1 MTNKFRIILLSITV
15 LIIFSCSAPTEEST
29 DENSQNAEANVEM
42 EMPSEAAFQFDLIIA
57 NNIASPVKL
66 ISDMNTAGL
75 NTYQDGITNPTE
87 NLSKYVTA
95 NEKALSFGIYGAD
108 LSYKSIHNRNEDMA
122 AYLLA
127 IRNLAEDLGLNQL
140 FDEETMETFDR
151 IKSNPDSIKLF
162 IFDKYDQADA
172 FLRGNDR
179 LLTAS
184 LILTGGLIESLHLAS
199 SQIESSNS
207 NNEAYLIFLEQK
219 NTLKSLLNLY
229 ETLEAEG
236 KMVPVRADVE
246 LLYNKFKEVESYE
259 MFSKEN
265 MAPLHQSIDQVR
277 NKLV

>member
-1 MTNKFRIILLSITV
+1 MNNKTKSILLSVST
-15 LIIFSCSAPTEEST
+15 LIIFSCSAPADESKE
-29 DENSQNAEANVEM
+29 ENSQKAETGAEM

-66 ISDMNTAGL
+66 ISDMNKAGL

-140 FDEETMETFDR
+140 FDEKTMETFDR

-219 NTLKSLLNLY
+219 NTLKSLLTLY

>member
-1 MTNKFRIILLSITV
+1 MTNKYKSILFSVSI
-15 LIIFSCSAPTEEST
+15 LIIFSCSAPA
-29 DENSQNAEANVEM
+29 DENTEDNSQKAESNAEM

-66 ISDMNTAGL
+66 ISDMNKAGL

-87 NLSKYVTA
+87 SLSNYVTA
-95 NEKALSFGIYGAD
+95 NQKALSFGIYGAD

-122 AYLLA
+122 AYLIT

-140 FDEETMETFDR
+140 FDEATMETFDR

-179 LLTAS
+179 LLTAA

-207 NNEAYLIFLEQK
+207 NDDAYLIFLEQK
-219 NTLKSLLNLY
+219 NTLKSLLTLY

-236 KMVPVRADVE
+236 KKVPVRADVE
-246 LLYNKFKEVESYE
+246 LLYNKFEEVESFE